1 MRGFSLLLASTGP
14 VALHA
19 AEQRQSMKAAANPI
33 RKVVTMMQALQS
45 KVEAEGEKEK
55 ELFDKYM
62 CYCKNGA
69 EALAKTIADAEAK
82 GPELTAAIGEA
93 TGKLAQLKDDIKAH
107 QADRAAAK
115 TAMAEATAVR
125 EKEAAAFATATGDL
139 KTNLAGLGKAIAA
152 IEKGAGG
159 FLQTSAA
166 SLLKKIVMN
175 KGDMLD
181 ADRQDVLSFLSSDS
195 EYAPASG
202 EITGILKTMADEMAA
217 DLKAATDE
225 ETAAI
230 ASYDGL
236 MAAKKKEVDSLTKM
250 IEDKLQRVGD
260 LGVEIQEMK
269 NDLGD
274 TADSLED
281 DKKFLADLDKNCAG
295 KQKLYDEAIK
305 MRGQELA
312 ALADTIKILNDDD
325 ALELFKKTL
334 PGSSAS
340 FLQIQVSAS
349 AMKSRALALIQEA
362 QSSSVQRRP
371 ALDFISLALSG
382 KKIGFDKIIGMID
395 DLVVELKAEQE
406 SDEKKKEYCAAE
418 FDKSEDK
425 HKVLTKSISDL
436 ESAIAESEE
445 GIATTKAEI
454 EALSDGIKA
463 LDKSVAEATEQR
475 KEENEEHTALMA
487 GNSAAKELLAFA
499 KNRLNK
505 FYNPKLYKAPAKAEL
520 TAEDQATLAAG
531 GTLAPT
537 EAPGGI
543 AGTGVTVLAQKAD
556 PGPPPAAPAAYSKKG
571 EESNGI
577 ISMIDM
583 LMKDLD
589 KEMTQAELEEKDG
602 QEDYE
607 TYMTD
612 SATKRAED
620 SKTMTD
626 KEGALADLET
636 GLGQQKSDTA
646 QAGKDLGALN
656 EYIHS
661 LHLECDWLVKYF
673 DMRKEARANEVD
685 ALEKAKAV
693 LSGADYSLVQT
704 GARKSRKFLH

>member
-1 MRGFSLLLASTGP
+1 MRGISLLLASTGP

-19 AEQRQSMKAAANPI
+19 AEQRQTMKVAANPI
-33 RKVVTMMQALQS
+33 RKVVTMMQALQA
-45 KVEAEGEKEK
+45 KVEAEGEIEK
-55 ELFDKYM
+55 ELYDKYM

-69 EALAKTIADAEAK
+69 SALAKSIADAEAK
-82 GPELTAAIGEA
+82 GPELTAAIEEA
-93 TGKLAQLKDDIKAH
+93 TGKLAQLKEDIKSH
-107 QADRAAAK
+107 QADRTAAK

-125 EKEAAAFATATGDL
+125 EKEAAAFAAATGDL

-152 IEKGAGG
+152 IEKGMAG

-181 ADRQDVLSFLSSDS
+181 ADRQDVLSFLSADSD
-195 EYAPASG
+195 YAPASG
-202 EITGILKTMADEMAA
+202 EITGILKTMEDEMNA

-225 ETAAI
+225 ENAAI
-230 ASYDGL
+230 AAYDGL
-236 MAAKKKEVDSLTKM
+236 MAAKKKEVQSLTNM

-295 KQKLYDEAIK
+295 KQKLYDENVK

-334 PGSSAS
+334 PGASS

-349 AMKSRALALIQEA
+349 AMKARALALIQLA
-362 QSSSVQRRP
+362 QTSSTERRP
-371 ALDFISLALSG
+371 ALDFIALSLRG
-382 KKIGFDKIIGMID
+382 KKIGFEKIIGMID
-395 DLVVELKAEQE
+395 DLVVELKVEQE
-406 SDEKKKEYCAAE
+406 TDDKKKEYCAEE

-436 ESAIAESEE
+436 ESGIAESEE
-445 GIATTKAEI
+445 GITTTTAEI

-475 KEENEEHTALMA
+475 KEENEEYTALMA
-487 GNSAAKELLAFA
+487 GNGAAKELLAFA

-505 FYNPKLYKAPAKAEL
+505 FYNPKLYKAPAKKEL

-531 GTLAPT
+531 GTLAPE
-537 EAPGGI
+537 EAAGGI

-556 PGPPPAAPAAYSKKG
+556 PGPPPEAPAAYSKKG

-583 LMKDLD
+583 LIKDLE

-607 TYMTD
+607 TFMQD

-620 SKTMTD
+620 SKSMTD

-636 GLGQQKSDTA
+636 GLGQQKSDKS
-646 QAGKDLGALN
+646 QAEKDLGALN

-661 LHLECDWLVKYF
+661 LHTECDWLIKYF
-673 DMRKEARANEVD
+673 DMRKEARTNEID

-704 GARKSRKFLH
+704 GTRKSRKFLH